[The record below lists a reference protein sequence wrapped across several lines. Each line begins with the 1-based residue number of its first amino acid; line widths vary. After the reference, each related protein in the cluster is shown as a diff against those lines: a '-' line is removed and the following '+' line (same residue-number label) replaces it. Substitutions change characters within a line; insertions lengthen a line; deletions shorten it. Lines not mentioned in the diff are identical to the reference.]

1 MRFLSAAALL
11 TALVSGINGSVIP
24 EAHIGTFDTFTDTK
38 CGHGGKGIT
47 VTDKNSQGTLS
58 SDIHSVKAY
67 IPGCALVIWTRGG
80 MWYPLVIRPGDHECH
95 ELDGPGRSW
104 NISCP

>member
-67 IPGCALVIWTRGG
+67 IPGCACKCF
-80 MWYPLVIRPGDHECH
+80 YPDHC
-95 ELDGPGRSW
+95 ELFLYCSPMLTLLFQ
-104 NISCP
+104 